1 MSYKQ
6 QFLRGV
12 RLESSSNKVQSCL
25 DRLHHKYAAKAVD
38 SQPKLESNRPQ
49 LSLAG
54 FRLPSYLEDLGI
66 FCVGSP
72 GSGKSQAIAKLIQEL
87 QQRDDYR
94 IVCLDR
100 TLDSPKGYRSAYRFN
115 AGNPRNA
122 LSRNGEFTASFYRE
136 GKDLLF
142 NPVDERSVGWC
153 HSSESASVETIAS
166 GIIPL
171 DTLSDP
177 FWPVSARNFLSEIYQ
192 RAETNAHVWE
202 AVSLLS
208 IEELKSLLQD
218 SMFNKYF
225 DSEKT
230 LASIVAS
237 ATSDARFYGQLPDK
251 EEKIDLW
258 HWAESGNRRSLFLPL
273 FEKDAQLFKPLYSM
287 VLELII
293 LGLLSNVERE
303 VKTAIIID
311 ELGAL
316 QPISSLS
323 RLLAEGRKSK
333 ATPILA
339 TQTVAQIDKLYDRNE
354 RQILLQG
361 TATKLILNCRD
372 PDSAVTMAQII
383 GTQEV
388 LEEYRHSQGIMATVR
403 DRYAVMPS
411 EIQNLPPLS
420 GYLMFGSDV
429 PVVRGEITPVDYPV
443 IAPRLVPSSSRSP
456 ELVEPVNDSQLEW

>member
-12 RLESSSNKVQSCL
+12 RLESSPNKVQSSL
-25 DRLHHKYAAKAVD
+25 DRLHHKYESKAQTKTQQKSVL
-38 SQPKLESNRPQ
+38 SKQPQ

-94 IVCLDR
+94 IVCLD
-100 TLDSPKGYRSAYRFN
+100 
-115 AGNPRNA
+115 
-122 LSRNGEFTASFYRE
+122 RNGEFTASFYRE

-177 FWPVSARNFLSEIYQ
+177 FWPVSAIDFLSEIYQ
-192 RAETNAHVWE
+192 RAETNAQVWE
-202 AVSLLS
+202 VVSLLS
-208 IEELKSLLQD
+208 TEELKSLLRD

-237 ATSDARFYGQLPDK
+237 ATSYARFYGQLPDK

-258 HWAESGNRRSLFLPL
+258 HWAESGDCRSLFLPL

-339 TQTVAQIDKLYDRNE
+339 TQTVAQIDKLYGRYE

-372 PDSAVTMAQII
+372 PDSAVTMAEII
-383 GTQEV
+383 GFQEV
-388 LEEYRHSQGIMATVR
+388 LEEYRHSQGIIATVR

-429 PVVRGEITPVDYPV
+429 PVVRGEIAPVDYPV
-443 IAPRLVPSSSRSP
+443 IAPRLVPCAEQNS
-456 ELVEPVNDSQLEW
+456 EPVVDSELEW

>member
-25 DRLHHKYAAKAVD
+25 DRLDDKYAV
-38 SQPKLESNRPQ
+38 SNRHKPKQ
-49 LSLAG
+49 PNLSLAG
-54 FRLPSYLEDLGI
+54 FRIPSYLEDLGI

-72 GSGKSQAIAKLIQEL
+72 GSGKTAAIAKLIHEL
-87 QQRDDYR
+87 QQRSDYR
-94 IVCLDR
+94 LVCLD
-100 TLDSPKGYRSAYRFN
+100 
-115 AGNPRNA
+115 
-122 LSRNGEFTASFYRE
+122 RNGEFTKSFYRE

-142 NPVDERSVGWC
+142 NPTDSRSLGWC
-153 HSSESASVETIAS
+153 HRNESASVETIAS
-166 GIIPL
+166 GIIPNNSS
-171 DTLSDP
+171 SDP

-192 RAETNAHVWE
+192 RAMTNAEVWTICSGLNTE
-202 AVSLLS
+202 QLQFLLR
-208 IEELKSLLQD
+208 D

-225 DSEKT
+225 ESEKT
-230 LASIVAS
+230 MASIVAS
-237 ATSDARFYGQLPDK
+237 ATTHVRFYGQLSDK
-251 EEKIDLW
+251 ENNLDFW
-258 HWAESGNRRSLFLPL
+258 HWAESGEERSLFLPL
-273 FEKDAQLFKPLYSM
+273 FERNAQLFKPLYSM
-287 VLELII
+287 VIELII
-293 LGLLSNVERE
+293 LGLLSNTERQ

-316 QPISSLS
+316 QPIASLS

-333 ATPILA
+333 ATSIIA
-339 TQTVAQIDKLYDRNE
+339 TQTVAQIDKLYGRNE

-383 GTQEV
+383 GSQEV
-388 LEEYRHSQGIMATVR
+388 LEEYRHSGGIMATVR

-411 EIQNLPPLS
+411 EIQSLPPLS

-429 PVVRGEITPVDYPV
+429 PIVKGEITPVDYPT
-443 IAPRLVPSSSRSP
+443 IAPKFIPCSEGSFESVK
-456 ELVEPVNDSQLEW
+456 PVIDSQLEW

>member
-12 RLESSSNKVQSCL
+12 RLESSSNKVQLCL
-25 DRLHHKYAAKAVD
+25 DRLHSKYAAKANTR
-38 SQPKLESNRPQ
+38 QKPQRLKQPQ
-49 LSLAG
+49 LTLAG

-72 GSGKSQAIAKLIQEL
+72 GSGKTQAIAKLIQEL
-87 QQRDDYR
+87 QQRNDYR
-94 IVCLDR
+94 LVCLD
-100 TLDSPKGYRSAYRFN
+100 
-115 AGNPRNA
+115 
-122 LSRNGEFTASFYRE
+122 RNGEFTTSFFRE

-142 NPVDERSVGWC
+142 NPVDSRSVGWC
-153 HSSESASVETIAS
+153 HRGESASVETIAA
-166 GIIPL
+166 GIVPL
-171 DTLSDP
+171 NSSSDP
-177 FWPVSARNFLSEIYQ
+177 FWPVSARNFLSEVYQ
-192 RAETNAHVWE
+192 RAMTNAEVWTIFNQLSTE
-202 AVSLLS
+202 QLRMLLRN
-208 IEELKSLLQD
+208 

-230 LASIVAS
+230 LASIIAS
-237 ATSDARFYGQLPDK
+237 ATSYTRFYSQLPDK
-251 EEKIDLW
+251 EEQIDFW
-258 HWAESGNRRSLFLPL
+258 HWAESGDERCLFLPL
-273 FEKDAQLFKPLYSM
+273 FERDAQLYKPLYSM

-303 VKTAIIID
+303 IKTAIIID

-316 QPISSLS
+316 QPIGSLS

-333 ATPILA
+333 ATTILA
-339 TQTVAQIDKLYDRNE
+339 TQTVAQIDKIYGRYE

-372 PDSAVTMAQII
+372 PDSAMTMAEII
-383 GTQEV
+383 GYQEI

-403 DRYAVMPS
+403 SRYAVMPS

-429 PVVRGEITPVDYPV
+429 PAVRGEITPVDYPV
-443 IAPRLVPSSSRSP
+443 IAPRLLARQDSSNFEDVWDVG
-456 ELVEPVNDSQLEW
+456 ELEI

>member
-12 RLESSSNKVQSCL
+12 RLESSANKVQSCL
-25 DRLHHKYAAKAVD
+25 DLLHTKYAAKT
-38 SQPKLESNRPQ
+38 QTENQQKLAESKQPQ

-72 GSGKSQAIAKLIQEL
+72 GSGKSQAIAKLISEL
-87 QQRDDYR
+87 QQRADYR
-94 IVCLDR
+94 LVCLDR
-100 TLDSPKGYRSAYRFN
+100 
-115 AGNPRNA
+115 
-122 LSRNGEFTASFYRE
+122 NGEFAKSFYRE

-142 NPVDERSVGWC
+142 NPIDERSLGWC
-153 HSSESASVETIAS
+153 HRCESASVETIAS
-166 GIIPL
+166 GIVPL
-171 DTLSDP
+171 HSNSDP

-192 RAETNAHVWE
+192 RTQTNAEVWTIF
-202 AVSLLS
+202 SRLN
-208 IEELKSLLQD
+208 IEQLKSLLWN

-230 LASIVAS
+230 LASIIAS
-237 ATSDARFYGQLPDK
+237 ATTYARFYGQLPDL
-251 EEKIDLW
+251 EEKIDFW
-258 HWAESGNRRSLFLPL
+258 HWAESGDRRSLFLPL

-287 VLELII
+287 VIELII
-293 LGLLSNVERE
+293 LGLLSNVERS

-316 QPISSLS
+316 QPIASLS

-339 TQTVAQIDKLYDRNE
+339 TQTVAQIDKLYGRYE

-372 PDSAVTMAQII
+372 PDSAVTMAEII
-383 GTQEV
+383 GSQEV
-388 LEEYRHSQGIMATVR
+388 VEEYRHSQGIMATVR

-411 EIQNLPPLS
+411 EIQNLPPLA

-429 PVVRGEITPVDYPV
+429 PVVRGEITPVNYPT
-443 IAPRLVPSSSRSP
+443 IAPRLVARQDSCDP
-456 ELVEPVNDSQLEW
+456 EDVWEDEELEI

>member
-12 RLESSSNKVQSCL
+12 RLESSANKVQTCL
-25 DRLHHKYAAKAVD
+25 DRLHSKYAAKANIKTQQK
-38 SQPKLESNRPQ
+38 SKQPQ
-49 LSLAG
+49 LSLAD

-72 GSGKSQAIAKLIQEL
+72 GSGKSQAIAKLIHEL

-94 IVCLDR
+94 LVCLD
-100 TLDSPKGYRSAYRFN
+100 
-115 AGNPRNA
+115 
-122 LSRNGEFTASFYRE
+122 RNGEFTTNFFRE

-142 NPVDERSVGWC
+142 NPTDSRSVGWC

-171 DTLSDP
+171 NSTSEP

-208 IEELKSLLQD
+208 IEELKSLLCD

-230 LASIVAS
+230 LASIIAS
-237 ATSDARFYGQLPDK
+237 ATTYARFYGQLPDK
-251 EEKIDLW
+251 QDQIDFW
-258 HWAESGNRRSLFLPL
+258 HWAESGDERCLFLPL

-303 VKTAIIID
+303 IKTAIIID

-316 QPISSLS
+316 QPIGSLS

-333 ATPILA
+333 ATPIL
-339 TQTVAQIDKLYDRNE
+339 
-354 RQILLQG
+354 
-361 TATKLILNCRD
+361 
-372 PDSAVTMAQII
+372 
-383 GTQEV
+383 
-388 LEEYRHSQGIMATVR
+388 
-403 DRYAVMPS
+403 
-411 EIQNLPPLS
+411 
-420 GYLMFGSDV
+420 
-429 PVVRGEITPVDYPV
+429 
-443 IAPRLVPSSSRSP
+443 
-456 ELVEPVNDSQLEW
+456 

>member
-25 DRLHHKYAAKAVD
+25 DLLQQKYATKANTR
-38 SQPKLESNRPQ
+38 QKLQRLERPQ

-100 TLDSPKGYRSAYRFN
+100 
-115 AGNPRNA
+115 
-122 LSRNGEFTASFYRE
+122 NGEFTTSFYRQDR
-136 GKDLLF
+136 DLLF
-142 NPVDERSVGWC
+142 NPVDSRSLGWC
-153 HSSESASVETIAS
+153 HRGESASVETIAS
-166 GIIPL
+166 GIVPL
-171 DTLSDP
+171 DSTSDP
-177 FWPVSARNFLSEIYQ
+177 FWSVSARNLLSEVYQ
-192 RAETNAHVWE
+192 RSLTNAEVWTVFSQMNTE
-202 AVSLLS
+202 NLQ
-208 IEELKSLLQD
+208 ELLQD

-230 LASIVAS
+230 MASIIAS
-237 ATSDARFYGQLPDK
+237 ATTYARFYGQLPDK
-251 EEKIDLW
+251 QEQIDFW
-258 HWAESGNRRSLFLPL
+258 HWADSGDRRSLFLPL
-273 FEKDAQLFKPLYSM
+273 FERDAQLFKPLYSM

-293 LGLLSNVERE
+293 LGLLFNVERE

-333 ATPILA
+333 AAPILA
-339 TQTVAQIDKLYDRNE
+339 TQTVAQIDKLYGRYE

-372 PDSAVTMAQII
+372 PDSAVTMAEII
-383 GTQEV
+383 GSQEV
-388 LEEYRHSQGIMATVR
+388 LEEYRHSQGIIATVR
-403 DRYAVMPS
+403 NRYAVMPS

-429 PVVRGEITPVDYPV
+429 PIVRGEITPVDYPI
-443 IAPRLVPSSSRSP
+443 IAPRFIPYSGRSP
-456 ELVEPVNDSQLEW
+456 ESVKPVIDSQLEW